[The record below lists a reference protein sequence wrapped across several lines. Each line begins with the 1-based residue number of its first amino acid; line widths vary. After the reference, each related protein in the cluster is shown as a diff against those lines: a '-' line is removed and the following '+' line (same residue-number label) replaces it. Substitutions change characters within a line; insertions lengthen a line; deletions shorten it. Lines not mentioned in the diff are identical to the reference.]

1 MNKRKKTNTWCLLK
15 SCGAL
20 FFWFRSVAGQIL
32 VECLKKTEHFE
43 WHPATL
49 GLTY

>member
-1 MNKRKKTNTWCLLK
+1 MNKRKKTNAWCLLK

-20 FFWFRSVAGQIL
+20 FFLWFRSVAGQIL

-43 WHPATL
+43 
-49 GLTY
+49 